1 MSEDKK
7 LNSNLDQGGVTRRK
21 ILQGAGAGA
30 LMFGGGS
37 LLAAC
42 GGGSSTTS
50 GGGATTGGGGGGE
63 AEGKPVAGGVL
74 RVGAQGGSNT
84 DSLDAHNVLTNADY
98 ARAAQ
103 LYDALIRIDNKG
115 QPQLVLAESLEPNK
129 DATEWTV
136 KLKKGVKFHDGST
149 MEAKDVLYSFNRIVK
164 GKYPGLYALGPINMK
179 ACKAVDPLTVK
190 LVFSTPY
197 SLLEEALTLHWYLYI
212 VPTGYN
218 PKQPIGCGPFKL
230 KSFTPGRESSTV
242 KFDEYWDAPKPYLD
256 EVKTINIAEETA
268 QVNALQAGQVDAVDY
283 LTAASIAT
291 LESSGQK
298 VVISKSGG
306 WVPFTMRV
314 DKAPYSDN
322 NLREGLRWLVDREQM
337 NQSVFSGNGTIGNDI
352 FGIYDKFYDKS
363 LFPQREQDLE
373 KAESLIK
380 KGNAEGQTLQLIS
393 TPNAPGM
400 TQMPQVLK
408 TQAEA
413 ANVKINVTIQPTT
426 EYFARSYLKV
436 PFSMDYWPYA
446 PYLVDV
452 AQATLPGAPFSAT
465 YFNNPAYTK
474 LYEEA
479 SATLDEG
486 KKGEIVHEMMK
497 MDYDEGGYI
506 IPIFFPVIDGVAP
519 YVYGVEP
526 SVTGQALSTFQFQN
540 FWIKK

>member
-1 MSEDKK
+1 VSEEKS
-7 LNSNLDQGGVTRRK
+7 LQPNLAEGGLTRRK

-30 LMFGGGS
+30 LFIGGGS
-37 LLAAC
+37 ILAAC
-42 GGGSSTTS
+42 GGGSSGGGPAATTS
-50 GGGATTGGGGGGE
+50 GGE
-63 AEGKPVAGGVL
+63 SEGKPVPGGSL
-74 RVGAQGGSNT
+74 RVGASGGSNT

-103 LYDALIRIDNKG
+103 LYDPLVRLDNKG
-115 QPQLVLAESLEPNK
+115 QPQLVLATSLTPNK
-129 DATEWTV
+129 TATEWTV
-136 KLKKGVKFHDGST
+136 KLRKGVKFHDGSPV
-149 MEAKDVLYSFNRIVK
+149 EAKDVIYSFNRIVK
-164 GKYPGLYALGPINMK
+164 GKYPGLYALGPIDINGCRAK
-179 ACKAVDPLTVK
+179 DPETVVLK
-190 LVFSTPY
+190 FKKPFSIV
-197 SLLEEALTLHWYLYI
+197 EEALSLHWYLYI

-218 PKQPIGCGPFKL
+218 PKKPIGCGPFKL
-230 KSFTPGRESSTV
+230 KSFVPGRESVTV

-256 EVKTINIAEETA
+256 EVRTINIAEETA
-268 QVNALQAGQVDAVDY
+268 QVNALQSGQVDVVDY

-322 NLREGLRWLVDREQM
+322 EVRQGLRWLVQRDQM
-337 NQSVFSGNGTIGNDI
+337 NQSVFSGNGTVGNDV

-373 KAESLIK
+373 KAESML
-380 KGNAEGQTLQLIS
+380 KGIQGQTLQLIS

-413 ANVKINVTIQPTT
+413 ANVSINVTIQPTT

-452 AQATLPGAPFSAT
+452 SQATLPGAPFSAT
-465 YFNNPAYTK
+465 FFDNPTYSK
-474 LYEEA
+474 LYEKA
-479 SATLDEG
+479 TSTLDEA
-486 KKGEIVHEMMK
+486 KQKEAVQEMMK
-497 MDYDEGGYI
+497 IDYEEGGYI

-519 YVYGVEP
+519 HVHGVEP

-540 FWIKK
+540 FWIQK